1 MNYSDYIISYSYNYI
16 ISYSYNLIIYLI
28 WEINSESTYILNQ
41 YGGFDDL

>member
-1 MNYSDYIISYSYNYI
+1 MYYSDYI

-28 WEINSESTYILNQ
+28 YEINSESTYILNQ